1 MDELTLVERL
11 RSEVPGDLDVT
22 AAERRWRDQALAVPE
37 AVPARRRR
45 AGRPVLLAGLAAAAC
60 AIAIVVVPH
69 GQDEPD
75 APMANVAAVLD
86 RAAERAA
93 ADPVPRPGQFVY
105 QDVLELRRVMNNGR
119 WYRDR
124 NQSWV
129 SVNGTKPGLIRL
141 KNSIRPRPGEHIP
154 PDGES
159 VLAPC
164 GREEPMDRPYLGDI
178 PADPDALLRLL
189 AQNGD
194 GGRAERQWNTA
205 TDLIDRPAPP
215 RVRAALFR
223 AIARIPG
230 VRLVAD
236 SVDAAGRHGVAIA
249 RTQDGVRDE
258 LVFDPATHRYLGD
271 RDVVTR
277 SGDRLGAPGSVLFAS
292 AVMSTAIVDST
303 PKPAPGAETDGC

>member
-1 MDELTLVERL
+1 
-11 RSEVPGDLDVT
+11 
-22 AAERRWRDQALAVPE
+22 
-37 AVPARRRR
+37 
-45 AGRPVLLAGLAAAAC
+45 
-60 AIAIVVVPH
+60 
-69 GQDEPD
+69 
-75 APMANVAAVLD
+75 MANVAAVLD

-105 QDVLELRRVMNNGR
+105 QDVVELRRVMNNGR
-119 WYRDR
+119 WYKDR
-124 NQSWV
+124 NQSWI
-129 SVNGTKPGLIRL
+129 SVDGTKPGLVRL

-159 VLAPC
+159 VIAPC
-164 GREEPMDRPYLGDI
+164 GQGAPIDRPYLGDL

-189 AQNGD
+189 AANGD

-223 AIARIPG
+223 AIAKIRG
-230 VRLVAD
+230 VRLRTGA
-236 SVDAAGRHGVAIA
+236 VDAAGRHGVAIT
-249 RTQDGVRDE
+249 RTQDGVREE

-277 SGDRLGAPGSVLFAS
+277 SSEQLGARGSVLFAS
-292 AVMSTAIVDST
+292 AVMSTEIVDRM
-303 PKPAPGAETDGC
+303 PKPRPGAQTDGC